1 MFFSVEDMPSLDE
14 AVRQANVELQN
25 ENKNLHLLV
34 TGLHEKHHQMN
45 LKVCQSI
52 SLKYFVYADF

>member
-1 MFFSVEDMPSLDE
+1 MNICCRILKYLLFFFPTIEDMPSLDE

-45 LKVCQSI
+45 LKVC
-52 SLKYFVYADF
+52 